1 MAPANAEQPR
11 AVLRYNADYPALPN
25 PPRYS
30 LRRGAEKMPRRLDT
44 TSPDVVMQD
53 AAVTAAERAALLRQ
67 QPLSLWFTGLSGAG
81 KSALSGEL
89 SRRLHWQGR
98 LNYVL
103 DGDRLRHGLNGDL
116 GFSAA
121 DRRENVRRIA
131 QAAALLYDAGLI
143 ALTACISPF
152 QSERDFARSLIP
164 AGRFIEVF
172 VDTPL
177 ALCEQRDTKGLY
189 RRARRGEIAN
199 FTGIDSPYE
208 PPTSPEIVISTAG
221 RTVADCGAELMDYL
235 QRRGLLQWPPVR

>member
-1 MAPANAEQPR
+1 
-11 AVLRYNADYPALPN
+11 
-25 PPRYS
+25 
-30 LRRGAEKMPRRLDT
+30 MPRRLDT

-53 AAVTAAERAALLRQ
+53 AAVTASERAALLQQ
-67 QPLSLWFTGLSGAG
+67 QPLVLWFTGLSGAG

-89 SRRLHWQGR
+89 SRRLHAQGR

-103 DGDRLRHGLNGDL
+103 DGDPLRHGLNGDL

-131 QAAALLYDAGLI
+131 QAAALLYDAGLV

-152 QSERDFARSLIP
+152 QSERDFARSLVP

-189 RRARRGEIAN
+189 QRARRGEIVN

-208 PPTSPEIVISTAG
+208 PPTRPEIVISTAG
-221 RTVADCGAELMDYL
+221 RTVADCGADLMDYL
-235 QRRGLLQWPPVR
+235 RRQGLLQWPPVP